1 MHATSLNAARRIQT
15 TTLPSCTRSILTA
28 EAAVGVRGAVGLA
41 AQKLAALEFVLG
53 LAISAESEELVVELT
68 SHAVPHAD
76 GAERLEYVGEVGG
89 ALSNTPV
96 EDGRRDCSKTT
107 EMGRGQRP

>member
-1 MHATSLNAARRIQT
+1 MEDASCHANRNTGRMHAVAQAR
-15 TTLPSCTRSILTA
+15 LTA

-53 LAISAESEELVVELT
+53 LAISAEGEELVVELT